1 MFSRFHDCFVAQ
13 VFLAQAIPAMLAISS
28 SLSALPVPKTTTAL
42 RTVQMVQQW
51 IPMPD
56 GVRLSATLYIP
67 DTIKPGEKFPA
78 LLEYLPYRKD
88 DATAARDYPVHSW
101 FAAHGYVS
109 VRVDIRGFGTSEGT
123 P

>member
-1 MFSRFHDCFVAQ
+1 MFSRFHDFFVAQ

-67 DTIKPGEKFPA
+67 HTIKPGEKTMLRPRAIIPF
-78 LLEYLPYRKD
+78 
-88 DATAARDYPVHSW
+88 
-101 FAAHGYVS
+101 
-109 VRVDIRGFGTSEGT
+109 T
-123 P
+123 PGSPRMDT